1 MSSCSDTIKHYIL
14 QQEKTK
20 ENMNKLS
27 KECPDK
33 VLKFLLQ
40 KESTTTINKLI
51 DCSWT
56 DTFDKKY
63 ILKITKKTC
72 KELN

>member
-1 MSSCSDTIKHYIL
+1 MSSCSDTIKYYIL

-20 ENMNKLS
+20 ENMKKLS

-40 KESTTTINKLI
+40 KESKTTINKLI
-51 DCSWT
+51 DCTWT

-63 ILKITKKTC
+63 ILKIMKKRC
-72 KELN
+72 EDL